1 MRFWAVTRGQ
11 PLIAAMSVVTSA
23 GYRLLLTF
31 ANTYVMGLIV
41 DRIQA
46 SPVAA
51 GGEYAGLWGRQTGVF
66 LETELERQCAR
77 GAA

>member
-1 MRFWAVTRGQ
+1 MRFWTVTREQ
-11 PLIAAMSVVTSA
+11 PLIAAISVMTST
-23 GYRLLLTF
+23 GYILLLTF

-51 GGEYAGLWGRQTGVF
+51 GGEYAGLWGRQTGAF
-66 LETELERQCAR
+66 LDAE
-77 GAA
+77 

>member
-1 MRFWAVTRGQ
+1 MRFWTVAREQ
-11 PLIAAMSVVTSA
+11 PLIAAMSVMTST
-23 GYRLLLTF
+23 GYILLLTF

-51 GGEYAGLWGRQTGVF
+51 GGEYDGLWGRQTGAF
-66 LETELERQCAR
+66 LDAE
-77 GAA
+77 

>member
-1 MRFWAVTRGQ
+1 MRFWTVTREQ
-11 PLIAAMSVVTSA
+11 PLIAAISVMTST
-23 GYRLLLTF
+23 GYILLLTF

-51 GGEYAGLWGRQTGVF
+51 GGECAGLWGRQTGAF
-66 LETELERQCAR
+66 LETE
-77 GAA
+77 

>member
-1 MRFWAVTRGQ
+1 MRFWTVAREQ
-11 PLIAAMSVVTSA
+11 PLIAAMSVMTST
-23 GYRLLLTF
+23 GYILLLTF

-51 GGEYAGLWGRQTGVF
+51 GGECAGLRGRQTGAF
-66 LETELERQCAR
+66 LETE
-77 GAA
+77 

>member
-1 MRFWAVTRGQ
+1 MRFWTVAREQ
-11 PLIAAMSVVTSA
+11 PLIAAMSVMTST
-23 GYRLLLTF
+23 GYILLLTF

-51 GGEYAGLWGRQTGVF
+51 GGECAGLWGRQTGAF
-66 LETELERQCAR
+66 LDAE
-77 GAA
+77 